1 MNRDAL
7 CNSARQ
13 MKEPDSNI
21 PGPGPLSPE
30 HKAQG
35 WLTGLD
41 LLPLLEQIARQKSDN
56 RKKERFGK

>member
-1 MNRDAL
+1 
-7 CNSARQ
+7 
-13 MKEPDSNI
+13 MKEQPHDDI
-21 PGPGPLSPE
+21 PGFGPLSPE

-56 RKKERFGK
+56 RKKERFER